1 MVFHADERRGFT
13 ELCIKRYRQLRK
25 TVLSEEYLNR
35 YIDDTVSYLGP
46 AIERN
51 YEKWGYSFN
60 KKHDM
65 LRPQSRNPRTYGQSI
80 EQMKKFIKERGEWM
94 DDNIESLR
102 QYSAPSKIK
111 KFNEV
116 AN

>member
-1 MVFHADERRGFT
+1 
-13 ELCIKRYRQLRK
+13 
-25 TVLSEEYLNR
+25 
-35 YIDDTVSYLGP
+35 
-46 AIERN
+46 
-51 YEKWGYSFN
+51 
-60 KKHDM
+60 
-65 LRPQSRNPRTYGQSI
+65 
-80 EQMKKFIKERGEWM
+80 MKKFIKERGEWM